1 MIGGISMSYRDEF
14 ISKANNYLNQ
24 DVHMNCNRFYMGIQ
38 NNYPGRGKVYSD
50 DANWCA
56 TFVCWIAGQV
66 IPLSNRTQ
74 TAVETV
80 IPFECGAYEM
90 MNLYKAQVQVR

>member
-50 DANWCA
+50 DANWCGVQHS
-56 TFVCWIAGQV
+56 FVGLQV
-66 IPLSNRTQ
+66 
-74 TAVETV
+74 
-80 IPFECGAYEM
+80 
-90 MNLYKAQVQVR
+90 K

>member
-38 NNYPGRGKVYSD
+38 NNYQEEVRFILMMLTGVQHS
-50 DANWCA
+50 
-56 TFVCWIAGQV
+56 FVGLQV
-66 IPLSNRTQ
+66 
-74 TAVETV
+74 
-80 IPFECGAYEM
+80 
-90 MNLYKAQVQVR
+90 K